1 MNRNVVVLMGLVL
14 ITLGA
19 PPNEAREARL
29 PSEANA
35 LSAPIPDLFAA
46 MAAGDIQARLIPQSS
61 KTGTVIVTNATDRPL
76 TIKLPDAF
84 AGVPVLAQRRGG
96 GAAAGGVGGIG
107 GGASGGSQ
115 GLGGGFGGIGGGG
128 GFGGGGGLFNIGPER
143 VIKLKVAAVCLE
155 HGKNEPTSRMSY
167 ELVPISRVTNDPA
180 VVEVVRMLGKGEI
193 DQLAAQ
199 AAAWHLANGLS
210 WQQLAEKVGT
220 KHIDGRIDPY
230 FSASQVEQ
238 AQSIASEAMRR
249 ARVSVDVNSP
259 GDSTN
264 ACVSSDELE
273 KRERCFTR

>member
-1 MNRNVVVLMGLVL
+1 MRRNVVVLLGLVL

-35 LSAPIPDLFAA
+35 PSAPIPDLFAA
-46 MAAGDIQARLIPQSS
+46 MAAGDIEARLIPQNS
-61 KTGTVIVTNATDRPL
+61 KTGTVIVTNTTARPL

-107 GGASGGSQ
+107 GGGSGGSQ
-115 GLGGGFGGIGGGG
+115 GLGGGFGGNGGGG

-155 HGKNEPTSRMSY
+155 HGKNEPSPHMNY
-167 ELVPISRVTNDPA
+167 ELAPLSRLTNDPA
-180 VVEVVRMLGKGEI
+180 VVEVVRMLGRGEI

-199 AAAWHLANGLS
+199 AATWHLANGLS

-220 KHIDGRIDPY
+220 KHIGGRTDPY
-230 FSASQVEQ
+230 FTASQVEQ
-238 AQSIASEAMRR
+238 AQRIASEAVRR
-249 ARVSVDVNSP
+249 TKASVEVNSP
-259 GDSTN
+259 GDLTKSG
-264 ACVSSDELE
+264 D
-273 KRERCFTR
+273 